1 MVDSPANRQ
10 VCKANGVTPAHI
22 GGYQIL
28 RRLGTGGMAEVF
40 LARAVG
46 ASGFEK
52 LVAIKRIREERRA
65 DGDLERLL
73 IAEAKQGAR
82 LRHRNLVGVHEL
94 GVHDGGYFVVMEWI
108 DGADLHS
115 LGQASTETALSI
127 ASEVAEALSYL
138 HALRDD
144 QGRALGLVHRDV
156 SPSNVLVSRSGEV
169 KLADF
174 GIAKATK
181 LAETTQANLRRGKYA
196 YMSPEQV
203 RGEAL
208 TGASDQFAL
217 GIMLH
222 EMLLGRRPYDG
233 ASPIDTMDRIREAE
247 EPSLAGV
254 DDDLARILRRC
265 LASRPRERFESGNEL
280 VRSLV
285 EARHERRAVTSQD
298 VACWVQE
305 RIEGPA
311 KTRARPRTRP
321 LSES

>member
-1 MVDSPANRQ
+1 M
-10 VCKANGVTPAHI
+10 TPARI
-22 GGYQIL
+22 GSYQIL

-40 LARAVG
+40 LGRAVG
-46 ASGFEK
+46 ASGFQK
-52 LVAIKRIREERRA
+52 LVAIKRIREERRS

-73 IAEAKQGAR
+73 IAEAKQGAL
-82 LRHRNLVGVHEL
+82 LRHRNLVSVYEL
-94 GVHDGGYFVVMEWI
+94 GVHEGGYFVVMEWV

-115 LGQASTETALSI
+115 LGQAPTALAVSI
-127 ASEVAEALSYL
+127 AGEIAEALSYL
-138 HALRDD
+138 HALGDER
-144 QGRALGLVHRDV
+144 QRPLGLVHRDV
-156 SPSNVLVSRSGEV
+156 SPSNVLLSRSGEV

-222 EMLLGRRPYDG
+222 EMLLGWRPYDG
-233 ASPIDTMDRIREAE
+233 ASPVETMDLIREAKQPTLLGIDE
-247 EPSLAGV
+247 
-254 DDDLARILRRC
+254 DLARILRRC
-265 LASRPRERFESGNEL
+265 LAAAPGERFASGNEL
-280 VRSLV
+280 VRALI
-285 EARHERRAVTSQD
+285 EARHARRAVTTQD
-298 VACWVQE
+298 VAFWVHE
-305 RIEGPA
+305 SIEGPA
-311 KTRARPRTRP
+311 KLKERPRTRP

>member
-1 MVDSPANRQ
+1 
-10 VCKANGVTPAHI
+10 
-22 GGYQIL
+22 
-28 RRLGTGGMAEVF
+28 MAEVF
-40 LARAVG
+40 LGRAVG

-52 LVAIKRIREERRA
+52 LVAIKRIREERRS

-82 LRHRNLVGVHEL
+82 LRHRNLVSVYEL
-94 GVHDGGYFVVMEWI
+94 GVHDGGYFVVMEWV

-115 LGQASTETALSI
+115 LGRASTALSLSI
-127 ASEVAEALSYL
+127 AGEIAEALSYL
-138 HALRDD
+138 HALRDE
-144 QGRALGLVHRDV
+144 RARPLGLVHRDV
-156 SPSNVLVSRSGEV
+156 SPSNVLLSRSGEV

-217 GIMLH
+217 GIMLY
-222 EMLLGRRPYDG
+222 EMLVGERPFDG
-233 ASPIDTMDRIREAE
+233 ASPVDTMDQIREAKTPPLGGLDE
-247 EPSLAGV
+247 
-254 DDDLARILRRC
+254 DLARIVRRC
-265 LASRPRERFESGNEL
+265 LAATPADRFASGNEL
-280 VRSLV
+280 VRSLI
-285 EARHERRAVTSQD
+285 EARHARRAVTTQD
-298 VACWVQE
+298 VAHWVHE

-311 KTRARPRTRP
+311 KPKARPRTRP